1 MVRIQYGI
9 CVEDWFVEI
18 SKEKER
24 IQTEN
29 AIKELSCLAYWKER
43 NVSIQKYSSTSLIQ
57 ESDDYIYEFIING
70 RLRSMIY
77 ARRNDGN
84 TVDIITT
91 ML

>member
-9 CVEDWFVEI
+9 CVEDWFEEI

-24 IQTEN
+24 VQMEN

-43 NVSIQKYSSTSLIQ
+43 NVNIPNFIQ
-57 ESDDYIYEFIING
+57 ETDDYIYEFIVNG